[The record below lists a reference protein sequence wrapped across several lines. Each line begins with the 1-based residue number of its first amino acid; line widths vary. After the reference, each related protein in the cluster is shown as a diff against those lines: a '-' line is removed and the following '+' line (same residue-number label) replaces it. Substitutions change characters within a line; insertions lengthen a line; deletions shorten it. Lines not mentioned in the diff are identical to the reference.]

1 MKIFTQKII
10 NKLNLPRNRESKISL
25 FLGMVSYYRLL
36 PYIEFLKNNP
46 DIPAQLPDCKDCWDA
61 VVYLYRYNIKLSN
74 AIYPYIYLLE
84 ITLKT
89 RINNLFCNT
98 FGDNWYR
105 DKNVL
110 SYFNSRSINYI
121 EKQSSDYLN
130 VAKKPDIMDFAENYT
145 TFGYW
150 VAIVESGNYWNSKN
164 IKTRRLFRLTRP

>member
-25 FLGMVSYYRLL
+25 FLSMVSYYRLL

-89 RINNLFCNT
+89 RINNLFAT
-98 FGDNWYR
+98 LLR
-105 DKNVL
+105 QLV
-110 SYFNSRSINYI
+110 
-121 EKQSSDYLN
+121 
-130 VAKKPDIMDFAENYT
+130 
-145 TFGYW
+145 
-150 VAIVESGNYWNSKN
+150 
-164 IKTRRLFRLTRP
+164 